1 MFEPLFNK
9 NYNCLDIALANV
21 TRFFQKDHE
30 LMFLGAWGFRFSDN
44 ENLPMGKRLKT
55 DWQCT
60 REYLSLFH
68 GIQSVMTEISE
79 PSVQQDIIFAE
90 LQDKK
95 AVVVKMDAYK
105 CKWNLAYSRYH
116 IPHYFVIVDINKNK
130 YKCIDTYSSEYEE
143 YLESSEIFD
152 AIYTFQCH
160 TVTNE
165 SVISNAKKILGSN
178 DFLHRIVEQQV
189 MIENFANEIVN
200 IDYDSIASLAKDV
213 WASPICRKIK
223 EIGCGRKNFLLA
235 LIYLE
240 KLEIASEISEI
251 KTGISTIASDWDK
264 IYRLIIKV
272 SFLQDRDSSLN
283 KIKDLLK
290 GISGREKQIAEK
302 IVSNF
307 D

>member
-79 PSVQQDIIFAE
+79 PSAQQDIIFAE

-95 AVVVKMDAYK
+95 TVVVKMDAYK

-143 YLESSEIFD
+143 YLE
-152 AIYTFQCH
+152 
-160 TVTNE
+160 
-165 SVISNAKKILGSN
+165 L
-178 DFLHRIVEQQV
+178 
-189 MIENFANEIVN
+189 
-200 IDYDSIASLAKDV
+200 
-213 WASPICRKIK
+213 
-223 EIGCGRKNFLLA
+223 
-235 LIYLE
+235 LIY
-240 KLEIASEISEI
+240 
-251 KTGISTIASDWDK
+251 
-264 IYRLIIKV
+264 
-272 SFLQDRDSSLN
+272 N
-283 KIKDLLK
+283 
-290 GISGREKQIAEK
+290 
-302 IVSNF
+302 
-307 D
+307 